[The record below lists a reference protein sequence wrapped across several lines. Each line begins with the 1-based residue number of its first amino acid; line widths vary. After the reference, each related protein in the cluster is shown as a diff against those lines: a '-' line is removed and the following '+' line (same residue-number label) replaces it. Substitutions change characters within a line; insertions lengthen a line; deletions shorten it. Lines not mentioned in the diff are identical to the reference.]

1 MLGLKSRLLSL
12 SLKRF
17 FIYFC
22 STSTHLFFSVETF
35 ICLLMGYKLPSLTS
49 LSVMLAGLFM
59 SSLVVGVEGRI
70 LGRTDKYSCFM
81 FVVPLCCLYN
91 IALCCMMGCRG
102 DCKEFCL
109 LDETCMCSRHT
120 MLSLKGLLHFNIII

>member
-1 MLGLKSRLLSL
+1 MCVGYQTAYAGIKVQPA
-12 SLKRF
+12 
-17 FIYFC
+17 FIEFKKVFRIF
-22 STSTHLFFSVETF
+22 LFYIYASVFSVETF

-70 LGRTDKYSCFM
+70 LGRTDKYSCYV

-91 IALCCMMGCRG
+91 TALCCMVGCKR
-102 DCKEFCL
+102 DCKE
-109 LDETCMCSRHT
+109 SVR
-120 MLSLKGLLHFNIII
+120 